1 MSSEGNREV
10 EKLHEELDRAY
21 RELADGVR
29 EFLDLRESFKR
40 IRKEKQDLAEAAI
53 KAITSSSNTSEESA
67 KKMLDEWF
75 KTVSNAN
82 KENDDV

>member
-10 EKLHEELDRAY
+10 EKLHEELDRVY

-40 IRKEKQDLAEAAI
+40 IRKEKQDLTEAAI
-53 KAITSSSNTSEESA
+53 KAITSSSNASEETA